1 MPTGM
6 QDMPDNN
13 NLKLN
18 VTNFGPIVKAEIDL
32 RPLTVFVGPSNTGKS
47 YLAILIYA
55 LHKSFNGDS
64 IFPELQDRNITA
76 SAFYAHGLFERRD
89 SKEMSD
95 KDIDLLVTTASKI
108 KNQMEVNN
116 YHIDVA
122 NDVIGLFSSSIG
134 LSGFEIIAGNEIGRC
149 FNVED
154 AKRLIRRNSKT
165 DSTITI
171 ERRQFVE
178 GSGVI
183 EPLIYHFIIGD
194 GSIQYVSSIAEQT
207 PQRIVGEYGK
217 STYDDTL
224 LQRLTP
230 FDLGVDNGFSDDDQ
244 EFLRNVYGIPR
255 YATTV
260 LLPILAHIVGS
271 AIVNPLDRI
280 AYYLPAD
287 RAGVMHAHRV
297 VVSSLISR
305 ASHAGLRPE
314 TPRAVLSGVM
324 ADFLETLIGLG
335 DLPSGSR
342 SPYHEIAARLESG
355 MLRGAIRSEGSEIGY
370 PIFTYQPEG
379 WKENIPLINSSSM
392 VSELAPVVLYLRHI
406 VKPGEVLIIEEPESH
421 LHPGMQ
427 VEFIRQLAAA
437 VRSGVRVM
445 LTTHSEWVL
454 EELANLVR
462 LSDLPESQREGAGG
476 EDISLSPDEV
486 GVWLFEPKKRPKGSV
501 VKEIPLDQELGGFAS
516 GYDDVAMST
525 YNKWARIGNLI
536 SGARNSS

>member
-1 MPTGM
+1 
-6 QDMPDNN
+6 MPDNN

-392 VSELAPVVLYLRHI
+392 VSELAPVVLYLRHV